1 MELHR
6 FYSSLAIRNDR
17 TRKIVLLLIDGL
29 GGLSHE
35 NYGYKTELEYA
46 NHPTLDRLASRGA
59 TGMLTPVLPGVTPGS
74 GPAHMAL
81 FGMDPISLNI
91 GRGVLEAL
99 GIGIVPGSTDVL
111 ARGNFCTVD
120 DNGVIIDRRAGR
132 ISTDIC
138 EERLSLLRDIRVPGC
153 DIELH
158 AVRDHRFVLRL
169 KGSDLNGDIG
179 NTDPG
184 TVGRKPKAAS
194 ALTRRAE
201 ATAGLVNAFVDQ
213 ALNRLKGP
221 FAANALVLRG
231 FSMLPGI
238 PGFDELYGLRSAALA
253 IYPMYKGLARVVGM
267 DILNCGNDFSDQLRT
282 LKTHWDDYDYFF
294 IHYKYTD
301 SCGEDGE
308 FLSKAHHI
316 ETLDSSIGPLISL
329 EPAVLAVT
337 GDHSTPA
344 ALKSH
349 SWHPVPLLLVSP
361 TCRRDG
367 STAFTESVC
376 ARGGLGTLESKYLM
390 GLLLAHALRLEKFGA

>member
-17 TRKIVLLLIDGL
+17 KIVVLLIDGL

-35 NYGYKTELEYA
+35 DYGYKTELEYA
-46 NHPTLDRLASRGA
+46 SHPNLDRLASRGA

-74 GPAHMAL
+74 GPAHLAL
-81 FGMDPISLNI
+81 FGLDPISFKI

-99 GIGIVPGSTDVL
+99 GIGIVPNPTDML

-120 DNGVIIDRRAGR
+120 DKGVIIDRRAGR
-132 ISTDIC
+132 ISTHTC
-138 EERLSLLRDIRVPGC
+138 EERLSLLRDIRLPGG

-169 KGSDLNGDIG
+169 KGSDLDGDID

-184 TVGRKPKAAS
+184 TVGAKPKSAAAHS
-194 ALTRRAE
+194 RRAE
-201 ATAGLVNAFVDQ
+201 RTASLVNAFVDQ

-221 FAANALVLRG
+221 SAANALVLRG
-231 FSMLPGI
+231 FSMLPNI
-238 PGFDELYGLRSAALA
+238 PSFNELYGLRSAALA
-253 IYPMYKGLARVVGM
+253 VYPMYKGLARAVGM
-267 DILNCGNDFSDQLRT
+267 DVLDCGTTFLDQLRA
-282 LKTHWDDYDYFF
+282 LHTHWDRYDYFF

-301 SCGEDGE
+301 SCGEDGD
-308 FLSKAHHI
+308 FLSKVNHI
-316 ETLDSSIGPLISL
+316 ETLDSLINSL
-329 EPAVLAVT
+329 MHLDPAVLAVT

-344 ALKSH
+344 ALRSH

-367 STAFTESVC
+367 SAAFTEAVC
-376 ARGGLGTLESKYLM
+376 ARGGLGNIESKYLM
-390 GLLLAHALRLEKFGA
+390 GLLLGHAQRLGTYGA

>member
-17 TRKIVLLLIDGL
+17 KIVVLLIDGL

-35 NYGYKTELEYA
+35 DYGYKTELEYA
-46 NHPTLDRLASRGA
+46 KHPNLDRLASRGA

-74 GPAHMAL
+74 GPAHLAL
-81 FGMDPISLNI
+81 FGVDPIAFNI

-99 GIGIVPGSTDVL
+99 GIDIVPDPTDVL

-120 DNGVIIDRRAGR
+120 EKGVITDRRAGR
-132 ISTDIC
+132 ISTQTS
-138 EERLSLLRDIRVPGC
+138 EERLSLLRDIRVAGC

-169 KGSDLNGDIG
+169 KGNDLNGDIG

-184 TVGRKPKAAS
+184 TVGAKPAPAA
-194 ALTRRAE
+194 ALNRRAE
-201 ATAGLVNAFVDQ
+201 ATASLVNAFVDQ
-213 ALNRLKGP
+213 ALDRLKGP
-221 FAANALVLRG
+221 SAANALVLRG
-231 FSMLPGI
+231 FSMLPTI
-238 PGFDELYGLRSAALA
+238 PSFHELYRLRSAALA
-253 IYPMYKGLARVVGM
+253 IYPMYKGLARAVGM
-267 DILNCGNDFSDQLRT
+267 DILNCGNTFPDQLRA
-282 LKTHWDDYDYFF
+282 LETHWEGYDYFF

-301 SCGEDGE
+301 SCGEDGN
-308 FLSKAHHI
+308 FLSKVNHI
-316 ETLDSSIGPLISL
+316 ETLDGSIGPLVNL

-349 SWHPVPLLLVSP
+349 SWHPVPLLLASS

>member
-1 MELHR
+1 
-6 FYSSLAIRNDR
+6 
-17 TRKIVLLLIDGL
+17 
-29 GGLSHE
+29 
-35 NYGYKTELEYA
+35 
-46 NHPTLDRLASRGA
+46 
-59 TGMLTPVLPGVTPGS
+59 MLTPVLPGVTPGS
-74 GPAHMAL
+74 GAAHIAL

-99 GIGIVPGSTDVL
+99 GIDIVPDPTDVL

-120 DNGVIIDRRAGR
+120 DQGVIVDRRAGR
-132 ISTDIC
+132 ISTSIC

-169 KGSDLNGDIG
+169 KGSDLDGDLG

-184 TVGRKPKAAS
+184 AVGAKPKPAS
-194 ALTRRAE
+194 ALNRRAE
-201 ATAGLVNAFVDQ
+201 ATAGFVNAFVDQ
-213 ALNRLKGP
+213 ALNRLKGRS
-221 FAANALVLRG
+221 AANALVLRG
-231 FSMLPGI
+231 FSMLPNI
-238 PGFDELYGLRSAALA
+238 PSFDELYGLRSAALA

-267 DILNCGNDFSDQLRT
+267 DVLNCGTDFSDQLRT
-282 LKTHWDDYDYFF
+282 LEARWDDYDYFF
-294 IHYKYTD
+294 VHYKYTD

-308 FLSKAHHI
+308 FLSKANHI
-316 ETLDSSIGPLISL
+316 ETLDGSIGPLVGL

-376 ARGGLGTLESKYLM
+376 ARGGLGTIESKYLM

>member
-17 TRKIVLLLIDGL
+17 KIVVLLIDGL

-35 NYGYKTELEYA
+35 DYGYKTELEYA
-46 NHPTLDRLASRGA
+46 NHPNLDRLASRGA
-59 TGMLTPVLPGVTPGS
+59 TGMLTPVLAGVTPGS
-74 GPAHMAL
+74 GPAHLAL
-81 FGMDPISLNI
+81 FGVDPIAFNI

-99 GIGIVPGSTDVL
+99 GIGLVPDPADVL
-111 ARGNFCTVD
+111 ARGNFCTID
-120 DNGVIIDRRAGR
+120 DKGVIIDRRAGR
-132 ISTDIC
+132 ISTHTC

-169 KGSDLNGDIG
+169 KGSDLDGHID

-184 TVGRKPKAAS
+184 TVGAKPRPAA
-194 ALTRRAE
+194 ALNARAE
-201 ATAGLVNAFVDQ
+201 QTASLVNAFVDQ
-213 ALNRLKGP
+213 ALDRLKGP
-221 FAANALVLRG
+221 SAANALVLRG
-231 FSMLPGI
+231 FSSLPNI
-238 PGFDELYGLRSAALA
+238 PSFDELYGLRSAALA
-253 IYPMYKGLARVVGM
+253 IYPMYKGLARAVGM
-267 DILNCGNDFSDQLRT
+267 DILDCGNAFPDQLRT
-282 LKTHWDDYDYFF
+282 LETEWEGYDYFF

-301 SCGEDGE
+301 SCGEDGD
-308 FLSKAHHI
+308 FLSKVNHI
-316 ETLDSSIGPLISL
+316 ETLDGSIGPLVSL
-329 EPAVLAVT
+329 EPSVLAIT

-367 STAFTESVC
+367 STAFNESVC
-376 ARGGLGTLESKYLM
+376 ARGGLGALESKYLM

>member
-6 FYSSLAIRNDR
+6 FFSSLAIRNDR
-17 TRKIVLLLIDGL
+17 KIVVLLIDGL

-35 NYGYKTELEYA
+35 DYDYKTELEYA
-46 NHPTLDRLASRGA
+46 NHPNLDGLASRGA

-74 GPAHMAL
+74 GPAHLAL
-81 FGMDPISLNI
+81 FGVDPIAFNI

-99 GIGIVPGSTDVL
+99 GIGIVPDPTDVL

-120 DNGVIIDRRAGR
+120 DKGVIIDRRAGR
-132 ISTDIC
+132 ISTQTS

-158 AVRDHRFVLRL
+158 AVRDHRFVLRM
-169 KGSDLNGDIG
+169 KGSDLDGDIG

-184 TVGRKPKAAS
+184 TVGAKPKPAA
-194 ALTRRAE
+194 ALSPRAE
-201 ATAGLVNAFVDQ
+201 PTAILVNAFVDQ
-213 ALNRLKGP
+213 ALDRLKGQS
-221 FAANALVLRG
+221 AANALVLRG
-231 FSMLPGI
+231 FSMLPNI
-238 PGFDELYGLRSAALA
+238 PSFDELYGLRSAALA
-253 IYPMYKGLARVVGM
+253 IYPMYKGLARAVGM
-267 DILNCGNDFSDQLRT
+267 EILNCGDTFPDQLQT
-282 LKTHWDDYDYFF
+282 LRTHWDRYDYFF

-301 SCGEDGE
+301 SCGEDGD
-308 FLSKAHHI
+308 FLSKVNHI
-316 ETLDSSIGPLISL
+316 ETLDSAIGPLVSL
-329 EPAVLAVT
+329 GPAVLAVT

-390 GLLLAHALRLEKFGA
+390 GMLLAHALRLEKFGA